1 MTETQVLAPR
11 LAARDLDKRFG
22 ATRAL
27 CALSF
32 DVRPGELHALCGEN
46 GAGKST
52 LIKVVSGIYPHG
64 SFAGEVL
71 VDGVAQR
78 FRSVREAERAGIVV
92 IHQELALVPALS
104 AAQNIF
110 LAHEPTRFGLIDGAR
125 MVRESRALLDKLGA
139 SIDATRPVGELGV
152 GQAQL
157 VEIARALH
165 KRARVLILDEP
176 TAALSEREATALFA
190 VLRELRRAGVS
201 LVYVSHRLREVFE
214 LADRITVLRDGCSV
228 ISLQARDT
236 NEGELVRHMVGRAI
250 ESVFPAPERSAQ
262 ARAMGQR
269 EPPLLSV
276 RELSAADTAGAVTL
290 SALSFEVRAGEV
302 LGIGGLVGAGR
313 SELLLHLFGAWGK
326 RLSGTVELGG
336 AQLDQPTPA
345 QCIARGL
352 VLVSEDRKE
361 QGLVLEQTVGFN
373 LSLAHLHTF
382 ARAGLVDEAR
392 ERAASTRQAEQ
403 VQLKPP
409 RLDLPVGALSGGNQQ
424 KVVLGRA
431 LLTRPRVL
439 LLDEPT
445 RGVDVAAK
453 AEIYALIAEQC
464 RAGMAVVLVTS
475 ELLELIGLC
484 DRIVMLVDGRIGG
497 SFTRAE
503 ATEERLLAAALAGRR
518 GGAPSRSEEQ
528 RAP

>member
-1 MTETQVLAPR
+1 VIEPQQPVPR
-11 LAARDLDKRFG
+11 LCARRLSKHFG

-27 CALSF
+27 HELSF
-32 DVRPGELHALCGEN
+32 DVLPGELHALCGEN

-64 SFAGEVL
+64 SFSGEVR
-71 VDGVAQR
+71 VEGSAQS
-78 FRSVREAERAGIVV
+78 FGSVRDAERAGIVV

-104 AAQNIF
+104 AAENIF
-110 LAHEPTRFGLIDGAR
+110 LAREPTRFGLIDGAR
-125 MVRESRALLDKLGA
+125 MLRESRALLDRLGA
-139 SIDATRPVGELGV
+139 RIDASVPVGELGV

-176 TAALSEREATALFA
+176 TAALSEREVTALFG
-190 VLRELRRAGVS
+190 VLRELRRGGVS
-201 LVYVSHRLREVFE
+201 LVYVSHRLREVFT
-214 LADRITVLRDGCSV
+214 LADRITVLRDGQSV
-228 ISLQARDT
+228 TCLSARDT

-250 ESVFPAPERSAQ
+250 ESVFPPPEGTAQ
-262 ARAMGQR
+262 ARAEGAR

-276 RELSAADTAGAVTL
+276 HGLSAVGPKGSVAL
-290 SALSFEVRAGEV
+290 SLLSFEVRAGEV

-313 SELLLHLFGAWGK
+313 SELLLHLFGAWGR
-326 RLSGTVELGG
+326 RLAGTVELAG
-336 AQLDQPTPA
+336 APLDQPTPA
-345 QCIARGL
+345 HSIARGL
-352 VLVSEDRKE
+352 VLVSEDRKA

-373 LSLAHLHTF
+373 LSLACVHTF
-382 ARAGLVDEAR
+382 ARGGLVDEAR
-392 ERAASTRQAEQ
+392 ERVAQTRQAEQ
-403 VQLKPP
+403 VRLKPP
-409 RLDLPVGALSGGNQQ
+409 RLGLPVGALSGGNQQ

-431 LLTRPRVL
+431 LMTAPRVL

-445 RGVDVAAK
+445 RGVDVGAK

-475 ELLELIGLC
+475 ELPELIGLC
-484 DRIVMLVDGRIGG
+484 DRIVMLVEGRIGG
-497 SFTRAE
+497 TFTRAE
-503 ATEERLLAAALAGRR
+503 ANEERLLAAALAGRT
-518 GGAPSRSEEQ
+518 ASLDSQPTEP